1 MLRIIMSNNKASRI
15 SIPGRL
21 IQLLLHDDEFFQEVN
36 RIKKASSA
44 GSFPKYD
51 QWCDSDGF
59 HMEFALAG
67 YAKKDLEVLCSGQE
81 LTIRSIRNSQNIPSN
96 NSELEISNTSSGEEI
111 YSIPDAG
118 RHSVSPK
125 IQHGSIVR
133 GIARRNFS
141 VNFFIGQE
149 FDVSST
155 LATVKDGLLNL
166 LVPFKNEI
174 KSINIEVMSGE

>member
-1 MLRIIMSNNKASRI
+1 MSNNKASRI

-81 LTIRSIRNSQNIPSN
+81 LTIRSIRNSQNLPVS
-96 NSELEISNTSSGEEI
+96 NSEFEITKLSSDDEAESTPEVI
-111 YSIPDAG
+111 T

-166 LVPFKNEI
+166 LVPFKSEI

>member
-1 MLRIIMSNNKASRI
+1 MSNNKASRI

-96 NSELEISNTSSGEEI
+96 NSELEISNTSSG
-111 YSIPDAG
+111 
-118 RHSVSPK
+118 
-125 IQHGSIVR
+125 
-133 GIARRNFS
+133 
-141 VNFFIGQE
+141 
-149 FDVSST
+149 
-155 LATVKDGLLNL
+155 
-166 LVPFKNEI
+166 
-174 KSINIEVMSGE
+174 